1 VDELV
6 RLSPD
11 RLRRAEEW
19 LRNPPPGSRAAAAR
33 DFGID
38 LTLLIG
44 NLRRTP
50 EERLRHLESAA
61 NNCAKIRGLVRR
73 RSE

>member
-1 VDELV
+1 MPLTPGQ
-6 RLSPD
+6 LA
-11 RLRRAEEW
+11 RAEEW

-38 LTLLIG
+38 LTLLLE

-50 EERLRHLESAA
+50 EERVRHMHRVCVAA
-61 NNCAKIRGLVRR
+61 EQVRGAARR
-73 RSE
+73 TRT